1 MPVRRLL
8 RPLALLISVVLALTA
23 CGGGTQSVG
32 SASGAEGGT
41 LKWGWSL
48 PTTWDPVTSSA
59 GNDVNA
65 LSLVY
70 SAVTRLDDR
79 GDAVGGLATAWKYTD
94 GGKRVTFTLR
104 AGLTFSDGSPLD
116 AEAVRKNLLRGRDQK
131 DSLIASQLRGVK
143 DVEVVSPTEFGIL
156 LDRPDHQIP
165 NLLAGKT
172 GMIVNP
178 RAFEADARAVSAE
191 PAGAGP
197 FTLTQ
202 LVPGSHANLDRNPSY
217 YDVANIHLAKFELK
231 TVSEPATVVAGLQS
245 GQFDVAILP
254 AAQIDAAKA
263 AGLKVDLIPS
273 LMVRVLDVNNK
284 IAPFDNPKVTEALKY
299 AVDREALLETSGF
312 GVGEVNTQPFP
323 KGHLGYNPELEN
335 LYPHDPAKARKLLA
349 EAGFPDGVDVPLTT
363 ADPEGLPEQVQEQLK
378 AAGIRTTIKLIAP
391 AQHTQLVYV
400 QHNVALA
407 PDAFVG
413 RESPLQALGVVYG
426 PEGLM
431 NPGRN
436 TPKALLEQFDRV
448 RVTPPDDPGYA
459 KTVQDAVAIGVRELP
474 NVWLFSTPR
483 IFARSPRVSELP
495 TNLAVQRFDGVRV
508 TNP

>member
-8 RPLALLISVVLALTA
+8 RPLALLFSVVLALTA
-23 CGGGTQSVG
+23 CGGGTQSATTG
-32 SASGAEGGT
+32 SGGEGGT
-41 LKWGWSL
+41 LKWGWTL

-70 SAVTRLDDR
+70 SAVTRLDDT
-79 GDAVGGLATAWKYTD
+79 GDAVPGLATAWKYAD
-94 GGKRVTFTLR
+94 GGKNVTFTLR

-116 AEAVRKNLLRGRDQK
+116 ADAVRRSVLRGRDQK

-143 DVEVVSPTEFGIL
+143 DVEVVSPTEFRIL
-156 LDRPDHQIP
+156 LDRPDYQIP

-178 RAFEADARAVSAE
+178 RVFEADAKAVSAK

-273 LMVRVLDVNNK
+273 LTVRVLDVNNK

-299 AVDREALLETSGF
+299 AVDRRALLETSGF

-335 LYPHDPAKARKLLA
+335 LYPYDPAKARKLLA
-349 EAGFPDGVDVPLTT
+349 EAGFPNGVDVPLTT
-363 ADPEGLPEQVQEQLK
+363 ATPEGLPEQVQEQLK
-378 AAGIRTTIKLIAP
+378 AAGIRTAIKLIAP

-407 PDAFVG
+407 PDGFVG

-436 TPKALLEQFDRV
+436 TPKALLEQFDRI
-448 RVTPPDDPGYA
+448 RTTPPDDPGYA
-459 KTVQDAVAIGVRELP
+459 KAVQDAVAIGVKELP
-474 NVWLFSTPR
+474 NVWLFTTPR

-495 TNLAVQRFDGVRV
+495 ANLAVQRFDGVRV
-508 TNP
+508 ANP